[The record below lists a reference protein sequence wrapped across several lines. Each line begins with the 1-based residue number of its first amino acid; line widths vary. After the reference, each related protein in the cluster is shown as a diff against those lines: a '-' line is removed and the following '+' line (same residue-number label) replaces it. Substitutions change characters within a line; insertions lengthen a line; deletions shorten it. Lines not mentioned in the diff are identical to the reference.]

1 MQLGRQVMRPY
12 SWFVTVLVVG
22 VFGLVAVAA
31 EKPPD
36 NYKKAM
42 QDLNAFA
49 TGIDKAVMDE
59 NYDNVASL
67 GRSAREAFGV
77 VEKYWTGK
85 STDAAELA
93 QKGGK
98 AAADLVVMAGIKSQ
112 EGAVFSAKEAR
123 DGCMTCHAAHR
134 EQMADGTFQIK

>member
-1 MQLGRQVMRPY
+1 MRPQT
-12 SWFVTVLVVG
+12 WFVTLLIAG
-22 VFGLVAVAA
+22 VFGLAASAA

-36 NYKKAM
+36 TYKKAM

-49 TGIDKAVMDE
+49 SGIDKAVTDE
-59 NYDNVASL
+59 NYDTVASL
-67 GRSAREAFGV
+67 GRSAKDAYGV

-85 STDAAELA
+85 SADAAQMA

-112 EGAVFSAKEAR
+112 EGAVFSAREAR
-123 DGCMTCHAAHR
+123 ENCMACHAAHR
-134 EQMADGTFQIK
+134 EQVADGSFEIK